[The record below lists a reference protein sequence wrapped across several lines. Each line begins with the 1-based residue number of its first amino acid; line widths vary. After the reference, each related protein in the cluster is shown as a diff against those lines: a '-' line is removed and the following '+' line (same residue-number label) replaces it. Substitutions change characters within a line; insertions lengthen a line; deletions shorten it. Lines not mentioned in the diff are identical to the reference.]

1 MRTVLPTSARPLVV
15 AGLLATGLLVG
26 ELLLGVLAPGS
37 LAPGWRTVDAQVVGN
52 RYQSKEWG
60 LRITAP
66 AQWHLSQQTSYP
78 DILLW
83 MYRPNPPGKML
94 LSAEE
99 LDDRLTSRQYAE
111 RTARTLKALK
121 DPEFQIGSPQLHAA
135 TGAYWIDFDDGKTY
149 LRQAL
154 LVSGNVGYA
163 LTLSA
168 ASEKLRQ
175 QHVRAFD
182 YALRRIRIDRK
193 RNQGND
199 ESNDG
204 PPPKDDE

>member
-1 MRTVLPTSARPLVV
+1 MRKAALLLLIGFSLG
-15 AGLLATGLLVG
+15 GLLASWDPVG
-26 ELLLGVLAPGS
+26 
-37 LAPGWRTVDAQVVGN
+37 AQVVGN
-52 RYQSKEWG
+52 RYQSKQWG

-66 AQWHLSQQTSYP
+66 ANWYLSQQTSYP

-99 LDDRLTSRQYAE
+99 LDDRLTSLQYAE
-111 RTARTLKALK
+111 RTASTLAKLK
-121 DPEFQIGSPQLHAA
+121 RPKFKVGSPQLHAA
-135 TGAYWIDFDDGKTY
+135 TGAYWIDFDDGETY

-154 LVSGNVGYA
+154 LVSGNVGYS

-168 ASEKLRQ
+168 AGEKLRQ

-182 YALRRIRIDRK
+182 YALRRIRLDRK
-193 RNQGND
+193 RTQTSDEPSVPQPTESSQEPTAGNK
-199 ESNDG
+199 SNA
-204 PPPKDDE
+204 K

>member
-1 MRTVLPTSARPLVV
+1 MRGWALASLISLTLAAPFILDGA
-15 AGLLATGLLVG
+15 AGA
-26 ELLLGVLAPGS
+26 E
-37 LAPGWRTVDAQVVGN
+37 VVGN
-52 RYQSKEWG
+52 RYQSKAWG

-66 AQWHLSQQTSYP
+66 ANWYLSQQTSYP

-99 LDDRLTSRQYAE
+99 LDDGLTSRQYAE
-111 RTARTLKALK
+111 RTADTLTKLKASK
-121 DPEFQIGSPQLHAA
+121 FQVGTPQLHAA
-135 TGAYWIDFDDGKTY
+135 TGAYWIDFDDGKTF

-154 LVSGNVGYA
+154 LVSGNVGYS

-168 ASEKLRQ
+168 TGEKLRQ

-182 YALRRIRIDRK
+182 YALRRIRLDRK
-193 RNQGND
+193 RTPGAD
-199 ESNDG
+199 SDSLSPGTLKPESSDIDG
-204 PPPKDDE
+204 AKTPAGA